1 MTDEAKIRVRRFASV
16 REITNLTF
24 RDGQLKTAPLIYI
37 YIYICT
43 YKLDKLESLAWSG
56 KLVNENSL
64 LELID
69 GLRIFRI
76 FT

>member
-37 YIYICT
+37 YVQ
-43 YKLDKLESLAWSG
+43 AG
-56 KLVNENSL
+56 
-64 LELID
+64 
-69 GLRIFRI
+69 
-76 FT
+76 